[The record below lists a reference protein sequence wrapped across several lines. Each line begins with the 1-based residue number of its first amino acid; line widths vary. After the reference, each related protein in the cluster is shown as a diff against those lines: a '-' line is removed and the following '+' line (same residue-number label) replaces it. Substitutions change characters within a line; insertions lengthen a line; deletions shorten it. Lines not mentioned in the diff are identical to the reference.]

1 MQQLQIKGKIN
12 YKGSQVVAYKDEK
25 GEEENGPAQIHVS
38 RRLSR
43 WFGLERSSKGGGGQ
57 WIDLKLEV
65 KIPKI
70 FLYIYFSAEFQ
81 RENHSGFG
89 LEHLHHTFMNYICC
103 LFIRGLEEDHAKGHG
118 DKNDIMV
125 SVFSNQLGP
134 YMELTYALKPNS
146 LDELHHIRHEVCR
159 NRTF

>member
-1 MQQLQIKGKIN
+1 M
-12 YKGSQVVAYKDEK
+12 
-25 GEEENGPAQIHVS
+25 S

-89 LEHLHHTFMNYICC
+89 LEHLHHTFCEILYMTSYHSWLGRRPCISTWTKMTSWFRC
-103 LFIRGLEEDHAKGHG
+103 FK
-118 DKNDIMV
+118 
-125 SVFSNQLGP
+125 LGP
-134 YMELTYALKPNS
+134 YMELTYALRLNS